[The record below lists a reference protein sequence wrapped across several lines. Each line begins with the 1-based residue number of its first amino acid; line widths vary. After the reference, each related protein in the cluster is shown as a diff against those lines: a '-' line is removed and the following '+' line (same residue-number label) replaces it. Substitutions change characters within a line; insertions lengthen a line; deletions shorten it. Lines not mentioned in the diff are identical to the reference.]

1 MTKAYLVLKDMS
13 DVIMARAG
21 EQLIMGE
28 SSAGELNMTQLEA
41 DGFVK
46 LMTDAEALAH
56 HQGGK

>member
-1 MTKAYLVLKDMS
+1 
-13 DVIMARAG
+13 
-21 EQLIMGE
+21 MGE
-28 SSAGELNMTQLEA
+28 SSAAELNMTQLEA

>member
-13 DVIMARAG
+13 DVIIARAG

-28 SSAGELNMTQLEA
+28 SSAAELNMTQLEA

-56 HQGGK
+56 HLRR

>member
-13 DVIMARAG
+13 DVIIARSG

-28 SSAGELNMTQLEA
+28 SSAAELNMTQLEA